1 MTDNNSDNDFGQAR
15 QKRIASN
22 AMVLFARIFIIT
34 IVNLYSV
41 RYIIKGLGIEDY
53 GIYNAIAGVVMTSS
67 CLIPV
72 LALSMQRFYSYT
84 MGKGDFDKLK
94 TLFSTGVN
102 ISLVFSLLIVVFFE
116 TLGLWFINTQLTIP
130 DGRVAE
136 AILVFH
142 LSLFSFVF
150 SLLQVPYTAAV
161 FSNEQ
166 MGIYALIST
175 IECIAKFA
183 IAIMISYSS
192 YDHLVYYCTGLFI
205 VSIFVFFTYAIIAH
219 HRYAE
224 CSYVHVKDLKLYKEL
239 LSFSGW
245 TLYGALASVG
255 MIQGSTILLN
265 IYYGPVANAA
275 FGIAVNVYN
284 AFMSLT
290 NSIVLAFR
298 PSMVKT
304 YAEDRQDLLGQLFY
318 VCNKAIFLLLTCVA
332 IPIIMETSTILNLW
346 LGIVP
351 ENTSLY
357 ICLFVIFCLCLALH
371 NPITIIIQSIGRIKN
386 YHMTIETLMASCV
399 PLTWLM
405 FHIKLPSYSLFVI
418 MISLC
423 ILAHAIRVLFL
434 RCNHGFFSIKNYL
447 MQFVAP
453 CMSIAIA
460 NVIVTGWVHTM
471 VHNCLLRLLAVC
483 FTSILVT
490 IIFTSLIGT
499 SKTERE
505 YIRKK
510 IHI

>member
-1 MTDNNSDNDFGQAR
+1 MTDIKSDNDLGKAR

-22 AMVLFARIFIIT
+22 AMVLFARIFVIT

-41 RYIIKGLGIEDY
+41 RYVIKGLGIEDY

-84 MGKGDFDKLK
+84 MGKGEFAKLK
-94 TLFSTGVN
+94 MLFSAGVN
-102 ISLVFSLLIVVFFE
+102 ISVVFSFVIVVFFE
-116 TLGLWFINTQLTIP
+116 TIGLWFINTQLTIP
-130 DGRVAE
+130 DGRSAE
-136 AILVFH
+136 AVLIFH
-142 LSLFSFVF
+142 LSLLSFVF

-183 IAIMISYSS
+183 IAILITYSTA
-192 YDHLVYYCTGLFI
+192 DHLVYYCTGLFV
-205 VSIFVFFTYAIIAH
+205 VSACVFVSYAIIAH

-224 CSYVHVKDLKLYKEL
+224 CSYVYVKDSKLYKEL

-245 TLYGALASVG
+245 TLYGAIASVG

-265 IYYGPVANAA
+265 IYFGPVANAA
-275 FGIAVNVYN
+275 FGIAVNIYN

-304 YAEDRQDLLGQLFY
+304 YAEDKRELLEHLFY

-332 IPIIMETSTILNLW
+332 VPIIMEISTILDWW

-351 ENTSLY
+351 EETSLY
-357 ICLFVIFCLCLALH
+357 ICLFIIFCLCLALH

-386 YHMTIETLMASCV
+386 YHLTIETLMVSCV

-405 FHIKLPSYSLFVI
+405 FHLKLPSYSVFVI

-423 ILAHAIRVLFL
+423 ILAHAIRVIFL
-434 RCNHGFFSIKNYL
+434 RCNHRYFSTKKYMVQFF
-447 MQFVAP
+447 AP
-453 CMSIAIA
+453 CMSIAMA
-460 NVIVTGWVHTM
+460 NVIITGWVHTM
-471 VHNCLLRLLAVC
+471 VNNCMLRLLAVS
-483 FTSILVT
+483 FASILVT
-490 IIFTSLIGT
+490 TIFTCLIGT
-499 SKTERE
+499 SKTERK
-505 YIRKK
+505 YIREKL
-510 IHI
+510 HI